1 MTEARFKGFLELSWQ
16 TSNEE
21 SPSYSVAG
29 EKAGE
34 TALKTS
40 LLSDARHESFFSMH
54 CVPANSKVCTSANKR
69 VLGKTSN
76 NHQHTTLRKYGS
88 WPVSEARRIQTTC
101 SASL

>member
-40 LLSDARHESFFSMH
+40 LLSDA
-54 CVPANSKVCTSANKR
+54 C
-69 VLGKTSN
+69 
-76 NHQHTTLRKYGS
+76 
-88 WPVSEARRIQTTC
+88 
-101 SASL
+101 